1 LDLRFGRVK
10 VRGVGF
16 EGAYRGGR
24 SRR

>member
-1 LDLRFGRVK
+1 LDLRSGGDK